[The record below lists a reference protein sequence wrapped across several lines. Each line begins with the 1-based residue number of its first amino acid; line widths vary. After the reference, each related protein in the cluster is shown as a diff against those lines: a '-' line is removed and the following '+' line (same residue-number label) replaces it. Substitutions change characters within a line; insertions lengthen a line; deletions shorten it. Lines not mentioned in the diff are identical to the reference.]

1 MASSGMWKSIVFPP
15 LVAFLI
21 YLVSI
26 YIFLPLYRKRTRYAQ
41 YLPLPIAPFASSSNR
56 PSLVSRIR
64 DRLSGAL
71 SAFSRGNN
79 WQRRQSQATDDSLF
93 DDEELEEGIGMDGLE
108 DDTGPGNPAVERDRR
123 LSRDLEVGFRDDSDD
138 EDGHGRREGEGRRE

>member
-1 MASSGMWKSIVFPP
+1 MFPP
-15 LVAFLI
+15 LVAFLL

-26 YIFLPLYRKRTRYAQ
+26 YVLLPLYRKRTRYAH
-41 YLPLPIAPFASSSNR
+41 YLPIPIPLSALSSNR

-64 DRLSGAL
+64 DRISGAL
-71 SAFSRGNN
+71 SPLGGGNR
-79 WQRRQSQATDDSLF
+79 WQRRHSQATDDSLF
-93 DDEELEEGIGMDGLE
+93 DDEELEEGVGMDAAE
-108 DDTGPGNPAVERDRR
+108 DGTISSTLAVERDRR